1 MSRPKLPGNNS
12 ADLLAGLLAD
22 LSSTPHKVS
31 PQKAE
36 EILQAAQALIKSD
49 YLDQLDPAVARSYL
63 TLTSRSSFL
72 SQLGYPERC
81 RDWAETCFSLIQ
93 RFSYGLLDLFED
105 RVKENPEHVLFIDLS
120 EGRSDRWTYAEIAS
134 YLKLLAGSFYLMSGS
149 EEPRVAIFSENHLDT
164 ACCDLACLFYD
175 ILVAPLN
182 SNFSLDNLEL
192 IFNRLRFNLVVT
204 DSPERLRLLAAL
216 RQKTGLNFEIL
227 STRRFEIS
235 GIRAELLGERV
246 RSINPAQVDGLLG
259 SRRRRP
265 LDEVCTVMFTS
276 GSTGQPKGVSFSG
289 YNLISK
295 RFARAAALPEV
306 GDDEVLL
313 AFLPLYHTFGRYFE
327 LLGSIFWRGTYV
339 FSGNP
344 SVDTLLSL
352 FPKINPTGLVS
363 VPIRWL
369 QIYER
374 CLEEAGKTSQA
385 RERQEAV
392 RSVIGTRLRWGISA
406 AGYLDPRVFH
416 FFEGQGVKLVSGF
429 GLTEATGGLT
439 MTPPGQYLDNTQG
452 LPLPGVDLRLSAEG
466 ELLARGHYIARY
478 LEEIGPG
485 DRIPYPQSPET
496 DYWLRTGDV
505 FRLLPNGYYQIV
517 DRIKDIYKNNRG
529 QTIAPRKVEDKF
541 KGVPGIKNTF
551 LVGDGRPFNIL
562 LIVPDNNCPEL
573 REALGREGQT
583 EYYKRIIEAANLDL
597 APYERIINF
606 ALLDRDFSREK
617 GELTAKGSFN
627 RKNIV
632 ANHSELIESLYRK
645 NYLEIETDDFRLKI
659 PFWLIR
665 DLGLLEG
672 DFKFEDGRLIDR
684 SRSLSLEV
692 AASLKKGSYRLGDL
706 VYEIPDGLI
715 DLGIFARQ
723 PYLWCGNQSLADFLP
738 VKEGWDTVHPG
749 VSLRVKLPGDSDI
762 QKPVHPASPKG
773 VTDPSLL
780 RLHQLITELYFGSDE
795 EALEAMAELERL
807 FYESENLRISTVLRL
822 RLEALA
828 DHPKEK
834 LRCWAY
840 RLLILDRL
848 RPDYHPALGAFI
860 ESGKTFLNEESIEQI
875 ASSVLE
881 SGRFEALRRRLAGY
895 RNSLHWPASGGTVAQ
910 FKHLFKLLGDFA
922 QVHPEF
928 TSRVAAELASWALH
942 RQDPVLAAEAER
954 VLRNLYLV
962 RRLSLKV
969 KLADDFQTRLQEAM
983 KLSSEFSENEKV
995 RIIRVLADPTFLL
1008 ESIRLGYDD
1017 YRTTPETIVS
1027 GQIRVSRISSIYPG
1041 LHLRVC
1047 VNTRSGEHFDLR
1059 VELVDSRWDSRHQE
1073 KVYWHLLLSEHYDYP
1088 GLLPRLA
1095 SWRPDLR
1102 AISCRFLSW
1111 LSVGDRLRDF
1121 ATRYYHLQ
1129 PAVTPLEWRMLY
1141 IRAISLIYQAVGAS
1155 DFRLVAGEA
1164 LPENITVD
1172 SARPTFITLGN
1183 LRRYEGRRSL
1193 VKSILDN
1200 FYLKVAAAYPW
1211 TEKMIDPSWAFDA
1224 CFEVW
1229 EEKRAFEFLDHL
1241 LDELRAEDLEI
1252 EGFGSL
1258 RLQLESYLAEV
1269 RKNPVLP
1276 ISVVLAIRRYKEWE
1290 MVSYESRPSEK
1301 EKKVLELAEEISL
1314 DNRPEWIRFYF
1325 YRHTYFSSFPADVA
1339 RAFERLLARMKER
1352 PDKLPV
1358 QFLEL
1363 SELQACLED
1372 KTDLEVFSR
1381 MVFPRSQQLK
1391 DLSLLKTGDL
1401 GREKIVIQSTIADQQ
1416 GRSFTFRQSYDPSE
1430 IGQLYRL
1437 FLRENYPRVISQ
1449 ENQSLVLVDEDGF
1462 LVGGISFRNLSSQ
1475 VVFLEG
1481 VVVAEGYKNRGLGR
1495 AMLRDFIGRMASL
1508 GVKMVMTHYLIPLF
1522 FMKEGFALDRR
1533 WGALVRSI

>member
-1 MSRPKLPGNNS
+1 MPRETSPGPKSSNQL
-12 ADLLAGLLAD
+12 ADLLAD
-22 LSSTPHKVS
+22 LSLRPDMIS
-31 PQKAE
+31 PQRAE
-36 EILQAAQALIKSD
+36 EILGMVEALID
-49 YLDQLDPAVARSYL
+49 ADCLDRLDPALARAYL
-63 TLTSRSSFL
+63 TETSRSSFL
-72 SQLGYPERC
+72 RQLRYPDRC
-81 RDWAETCFSLIQ
+81 RDWADTCFSLIQ
-93 RFSYGLLDLFED
+93 RFNYGLLDLFED
-105 RVKENPEHVLFIDLS
+105 RVKENPEHLLFIDLA

-134 YLKLLAGSFYLMSGS
+134 YLKLLAGSFYLMSGP

-164 ACCDLACLFYD
+164 ACCDLACLCYD
-175 ILVAPLN
+175 ILVSPLN
-182 SNFSLDNLEL
+182 SNFSLENLEV
-192 IFNRLRFNLVVT
+192 IFNRLRFNLVIT
-204 DSPERLRLLAAL
+204 DSPERLRLLGL
-216 RQKTGLNFEIL
+216 LKQKTGLNFEIL
-227 STRRFEIS
+227 STRRFEIP
-235 GIRAELLGERV
+235 GIRAELLGEKV
-246 RSINPAQVDGLLG
+246 RSINPAQAENLLNN
-259 SRRRRP
+259 RRRRP
-265 LDEVCTVMFTS
+265 LDEVSTVMFTS

-289 YNLISK
+289 YNLVSK

-306 GDDEVLL
+306 GEDEVLL

-344 SVDTLLSL
+344 SADTLLSL

-369 QIYER
+369 QIYEK
-374 CLEEAGKTSQA
+374 CLEEAGKISQA
-385 RERQEAV
+385 GERQEAV

-416 FFEGQGVKLVSGF
+416 FFEGQGVNLVSGF

-439 MTPPGQYLDNTQG
+439 MTPPGKYVDNTQG
-452 LPLPGVDLRLSAEG
+452 LPLPGVELRLSPEG
-466 ELLARGHYIARY
+466 ELLASGHYIARY
-478 LEEIGPG
+478 LEDLGPG
-485 DRIPYPQSPET
+485 DRIPYPRDPET
-496 DYWLRTGDV
+496 DHWLKTGDV
-505 FRLLPNGYYQIV
+505 FRVLSNGYYQIV

-529 QTIAPRKVEDKF
+529 QTVAPRKVEDRF
-541 KGVPGIKNTF
+541 KGVPGIKNAF

-562 LIVPDNNCPEL
+562 LIVPDSSCPEL
-573 REALGREGQT
+573 REALGREGEA

-606 ALLDRDFSREK
+606 ALLDRDFSRDR

-645 NYLEIETDDFRLKI
+645 NYLEIETDSFRLKI

-684 SRSLSLEV
+684 SRGLHLEV
-692 AASLKKGSYRLGDL
+692 SAAGKKGNYRLGDL

-715 DLGIFARQ
+715 DLGVFARQ
-723 PYLWCGNQSLADFLP
+723 PYLWCGNPRLVEFLP

-749 VSLRVKLPGDSDI
+749 VSLRVKLQDNAEIHGVTRSALPR
-762 QKPVHPASPKG
+762 G
-773 VTDPSLL
+773 VTDLSLL
-780 RLHQLITELYFGSDE
+780 RLHRLVIDLYFGPDE
-795 EALEAMAELERL
+795 AALEAMNELERL
-807 FYESENLRISTVLRL
+807 FYESENPRISALLRL

-828 DHPKEK
+828 DHPLEK

-840 RLLILDRL
+840 RLLILDHL
-848 RPDYHPALGAFI
+848 RPDYSPALGAFV

-895 RNSLHWPASGGTVAQ
+895 RASLHWPASPATIAQ

-922 QVHPEF
+922 QLHPEF

-942 RQDPVLAAEAER
+942 RLDPTLSDEAER
-954 VLRNLYLV
+954 VLKNLYLV
-962 RRLSLKV
+962 NRLKIKV
-969 KLADDFQTRLQEAM
+969 KLGEDFQAQLQESL
-983 KLSSEFSENEKV
+983 KLSGEFSEAEKT
-995 RIIRVLADPTFLL
+995 RINKVLADPTFLL

-1017 YRTTPETIVS
+1017 YQTGPEAIAS
-1027 GQIRVSRISSIYPG
+1027 GQVRVSRVSSIYPG

-1047 VNTRSGEHFDLR
+1047 VNTRGGEHFDLR
-1059 VELVDSRWDSRHQE
+1059 VEILDRKWTPGDQE
-1073 KVYWHLLLSEHYDYP
+1073 KVYWYLLLSEHYEYP

-1102 AISCRFLSW
+1102 ATSFRFLSR
-1111 LSVGDRLRDF
+1111 LSVEDRIRDF

-1141 IRAISLIYQAVGAS
+1141 IRAISLIYQAVSAS
-1155 DFRLVAGEA
+1155 GYKLVPGEA

-1172 SARPTFITLGN
+1172 SARPAFITLGH
-1183 LRRYEGRRSL
+1183 LKRYEGSRAL
-1193 VKSILDN
+1193 VKSIIDN
-1200 FYLKVAAAYPW
+1200 FYLKVTAAYPW
-1211 TEKMIDPSWAFDA
+1211 TEKIIDPSWVFDA

-1229 EEKRAFEFLDHL
+1229 EEKRASDFLNRL
-1241 LDELRAEDLEI
+1241 GDELQAEDLEI
-1252 EGFGSL
+1252 EEFGSL

-1269 RKNPVLP
+1269 KKNPVLP
-1276 ISVVLAIRRYKEWE
+1276 ISVLLAIRKYKEWE
-1290 MVSYESRPSEK
+1290 MTSYEAGPTEK

-1314 DNRPEWIRFYF
+1314 ENRPDWIRFYF
-1325 YRHTYFSSFPADVA
+1325 YRHTYFSSAPADVA
-1339 RAFERLLARMKER
+1339 RAFEKLLARMKER
-1352 PDKLPV
+1352 PEKLPV

-1363 SELQACLED
+1363 SELQSCLED
-1372 KTDLEVFSR
+1372 RTDLQVFSR
-1381 MVFPRSQQLK
+1381 LVFPRSHQLK
-1391 DLSLLKTGDL
+1391 ELSLLKTGDL
-1401 GREKIVIQSTIADQQ
+1401 GREKIVIKSTVIDRQ

-1449 ENQSLVLVDEDGF
+1449 ENQSLVLVDDDGF
-1462 LVGGISFRNLSSQ
+1462 LLGGISFRNLSHQ

-1495 AMLRDFIGRMASL
+1495 AMLRDFIGRMSSL
-1508 GVKMVMTHYLIPLF
+1508 GVKMVMTHYLIPFF
-1522 FMKEGFALDRR
+1522 FMKEGFVIDRR
-1533 WGALVRSI
+1533 WGALVRTI